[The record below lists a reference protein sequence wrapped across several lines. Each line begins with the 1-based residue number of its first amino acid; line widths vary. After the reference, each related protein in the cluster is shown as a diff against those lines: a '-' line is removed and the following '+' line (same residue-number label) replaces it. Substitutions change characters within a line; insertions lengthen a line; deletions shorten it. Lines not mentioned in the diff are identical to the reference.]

1 MNLQRREEI
10 RIIAECPNDM
20 HWAQEM
26 RRAVAELLA
35 HISTLEQ
42 TAAERVITDGS
53 SGPGVV
59 PAAVVPDKAAWL
71 TIDEIAAVIEE
82 GAADYKMTTL
92 LRSQALHIARLIA
105 CASMD
110 KGARAIPADRVLG
123 DTLESMR
130 SRLCAAL
137 GLPADS
143 APETVTEAL
152 NHTALVGRGE
162 LSILRDFAAR
172 RMGPRESDRL
182 EMTQD
187 GYAETLRAIRANQ
200 GGISK

>member
-1 MNLQRREEI
+1 MELPKSDHELKALCASCLAPECLGRDKHKMNASVCGWHQ
-10 RIIAECPNDM
+10 P
-20 HWAQEM
+20 
-26 RRAVAELLA
+26 VTLA
-35 HISTLEQ
+35 HI
-42 TAAERVITDGS
+42 A
-53 SGPGVV
+53 P
-59 PAAVVPDKAAWL
+59 
-71 TIDEIAAVIEE
+71 
-82 GAADYKMTTL
+82 
-92 LRSQALHIARLIA
+92 
-105 CASMD
+105 
-110 KGARAIPADRVLG
+110 
-123 DTLESMR
+123 LESMR

-143 APETVTEAL
+143 TPETVAEAL

-200 GGISK
+200 RGSEHGNG